1 MRYSLTDYILSVKV
15 PDELRDVFLTSSS
28 ETTDESANRIS
39 IGGDGS
45 YLGNIK
51 TSGSTQWDTQG
62 DATGSWVHN
71 KNKSKVGTLSVEI
84 NQLSDVVLKLT
95 RLIET
100 YYSADTVTSG
110 LTLTISKATGA
121 GNSIDVC
128 TCIDCYIT
136 KQPDGGWSDKADN
149 MNFEFTCGKITYSGN
164 AM

>member
-1 MRYSLTDYILSVKV
+1 MRYSLTDYILSIKV
-15 PDELRDVFLTSSS
+15 PDDLRDVFLTSSS

-45 YLGNIK
+45 YIGSIK
-51 TSGSTQWDTQG
+51 TTSNTQWSTEG
-62 DATGSWVHN
+62 DATGSWIH
-71 KNKSKVGTLSVEI
+71 NKSKNKTGTITVEL

-100 YYSADTVTSG
+100 YYSADTITSG

-121 GNSIDVC
+121 GNSVDVC
-128 TCIDCYIT
+128 TGIDCYLT
-136 KQPDGGWSDKADN
+136 KQPDGSWEDSAKT
-149 MNFEFTCGKITYSGN
+149 MSFEFTCGKITYSGN